1 MSYNT
6 TQRVEWIDQ
15 CELWKRR
22 MTDSKQIDFNVRLW
36 RQQGWQSRWRPRPLY
51 WAVHIHR
58 GTFIGKTSLLPS
70 SRWENF
76 NISYVYFVEFE
87 VLGVAHICLSKRW
100 ISNGR
105 NQELPSTLIQ
115 QDLVVNVL
123 NVLKLGSWKNAE
135 RTYLPTFQIG
145 SGDLKLLNSM
155 LSMLIPQ

>member
-36 RQQGWQSRWRPRPLY
+36 RQQGWQSRWRPCPLY

-87 VLGVAHICLSKRW
+87 ILGVAHICLSRRW
-100 ISNGR
+100 INNWR
-105 NQELPSTLIQ
+105 NQELTSTLIQ
-115 QDLVVNVL
+115 LDCCQRFECVEAW
-123 NVLKLGSWKNAE
+123 KLKNAE
-135 RTYLPTFQIG
+135 RTCLPSFPIG

-155 LSMLIPQ
+155 LSVLIPQ